1 MKKLVGDKV
10 NLKLSDEFIA
20 SVNEQ
25 LQRFRKEID
34 FRKEQDELARL
45 EAEARLAKKKAKKK

>member
-1 MKKLVGDKV
+1 MRKLAGDKV
-10 NLKLSDEFIA
+10 NLKLDEGFLGR
-20 SVNEQ
+20 VNEQ
-25 LQRFRKEID
+25 LQRFKREID

>member
-1 MKKLVGDKV
+1 MRKLAGDRV
-10 NLKLSDEFIA
+10 NLKLDDEFITR
-20 SVNEQ
+20 VNEQ
-25 LQRFRKEID
+25 LQRFKKEID